1 MNTSTNI
8 QNELV
13 NLEKNALNQ
22 LTAVKNA
29 QELSDLRTQLLGRNG
44 ELTRILRS
52 IGELD
57 VNERKITGQA
67 SNALKSKLE
76 HALDRKNTDL
86 ISEQSSNLESIDVS
100 LPGKYKPIGRLH
112 PITQT
117 LRQIL
122 DVLRRLGFTVVEGPE
137 VELSSYNFDKLRIP
151 ENHPARDMWDTFW
164 IDGKDEPMLLRT
176 HTSPMQIRYM
186 ETHEPPIRVAVPGR
200 CYRYEA
206 TDMTHEW
213 MLQQVELLAID
224 KGISLAD
231 LKGTLHEFAR
241 QIFGPDSEVMLRN
254 SYFPF
259 VEPGV
264 ELAVKFRGKW
274 LEIMGAG
281 MVHPEIIENAGY
293 DSSVYTGFAA
303 GMGIERIA
311 MAVYEVDD
319 IRHFY
324 TNDLRFLSQF

>member
-1 MNTSTNI
+1 M
-8 QNELV
+8 QNNLAD
-13 NLEKNALNQ
+13 LEKNTLDK
-22 LTAVKNA
+22 LTSINNT
-29 QELSDLRTQLLGRNG
+29 QELSELRTQLLGRNG
-44 ELTRILRS
+44 ELTQILRS
-52 IGELD
+52 IGDLD
-57 VNERKITGQA
+57 ANERKLAGQV
-67 SNALKSKLE
+67 SNALKKKLE
-76 HALDRKNTDL
+76 QVLDQKNTDL
-86 ISEQSSNLESIDVS
+86 VSAQLADLESLDVS

-117 LRQIL
+117 LRHIL

-137 VELSSYNFDKLRIP
+137 VELSAYNFDKLRIP

-164 IDGKDEPMLLRT
+164 IDEKDEPMLLRT

-241 QIFGPDSEVMLRN
+241 QIFGSDSEVMLRN

>member
-13 NLEKNALNQ
+13 NLEKNALDQ
-22 LTAVKNA
+22 LTSVKNA

-117 LRQIL
+117 LRQTL

-164 IDGKDEPMLLRT
+164 IDREDEPMLLRT

-274 LEIMGAG
+274 LEIMGGG

-293 DSSVYTGFAA
+293 DSSIYTGFAA

>member
-13 NLEKNALNQ
+13 NLEKNALDQ
-22 LTAVKNA
+22 LTSVKNA

-117 LRQIL
+117 LRQTL

-164 IDGKDEPMLLRT
+164 IDREDEPMLLRT

>member
-1 MNTSTNI
+1 MSITTDI
-8 QNELV
+8 QNNLV
-13 NLEKNALNQ
+13 NLEKNTLDK
-22 LTAVKNA
+22 LTSINNT
-29 QELSDLRTQLLGRNG
+29 QELSELRTQLLGRNG
-44 ELTRILRS
+44 ELTQILRS
-52 IGELD
+52 IGDLD
-57 VNERKITGQA
+57 ANERKLAGQV
-67 SNALKSKLE
+67 SNALKKKLE
-76 HALDRKNTDL
+76 QVLDQKNTDL
-86 ISEQSSNLESIDVS
+86 VSAQLANLESLDVS

-117 LRQIL
+117 LRHIL

-137 VELSSYNFDKLRIP
+137 VELSAYNFDKLRIP

-164 IDGKDEPMLLRT
+164 IDKEDESMLLRT

-241 QIFGPDSEVMLRN
+241 QIFGSDSEVMLRN

>member
-1 MNTSTNI
+1 MSITTDI
-8 QNELV
+8 QNNLV
-13 NLEKNALNQ
+13 NLEKNTLDK
-22 LTAVKNA
+22 LTSIDNA
-29 QELSDLRTQLLGRNG
+29 EDLSELRTQLLGRNG
-44 ELTRILRS
+44 ELTQILRS
-52 IGELD
+52 IGDLNT
-57 VNERKITGQA
+57 NERKLIGQA
-67 SNALKSKLE
+67 SNALKNKLE
-76 HALDRKNTDL
+76 HILNEKNTEL
-86 ISEQSSNLESIDVS
+86 ISVQPSNLESLDVS
-100 LPGKYKPIGRLH
+100 LPGKYQPIGRLH

-164 IDGKDEPMLLRT
+164 IDRKDESMLLRT

-224 KGISLAD
+224 KDVSLAD

-241 QIFGPDSEVMLRN
+241 QIFGSDSEVMLRN

-293 DSSVYTGFAA
+293 NSSVYTGFAA

>member
-1 MNTSTNI
+1 M
-8 QNELV
+8 QNNLAD
-13 NLEKNALNQ
+13 LEKNTLDK
-22 LTAVKNA
+22 LTSINNT
-29 QELSDLRTQLLGRNG
+29 QELSELRTQLLGRNG
-44 ELTRILRS
+44 ELTQILRS
-52 IGELD
+52 IGDLD
-57 VNERKITGQA
+57 ANERKLAGQV
-67 SNALKSKLE
+67 SNALKKKLE
-76 HALDRKNTDL
+76 QVLDQKNTDL
-86 ISEQSSNLESIDVS
+86 VSAQLADLESLDVS

-117 LRQIL
+117 LRHIL

-137 VELSSYNFDKLRIP
+137 VELSAYNFDKLRIP

-164 IDGKDEPMLLRT
+164 IDKEDESMLLRT

-241 QIFGPDSEVMLRN
+241 QIFGSDTEVMLRN

>member
-1 MNTSTNI
+1 MIRNITSRS
-8 QNELV
+8 
-13 NLEKNALNQ
+13 K
-22 LTAVKNA
+22 A
-29 QELSDLRTQLLGRNG
+29 QRQ
-44 ELTRILRS
+44 
-52 IGELD
+52 
-57 VNERKITGQA
+57 
-67 SNALKSKLE
+67 SK
-76 HALDRKNTDL
+76 
-86 ISEQSSNLESIDVS
+86 
-100 LPGKYKPIGRLH
+100 
-112 PITQT
+112 
-117 LRQIL
+117 RQ
-122 DVLRRLGFTVVEGPE
+122 RE
-137 VELSSYNFDKLRIP
+137 
-151 ENHPARDMWDTFW
+151 
-164 IDGKDEPMLLRT
+164 RT

-224 KGISLAD
+224 KDVSLAD

-241 QIFGPDSEVMLRN
+241 QIFGSDSEVMLRN

-293 DSSVYTGFAA
+293 NSSVYTGFAA

-311 MAVYEVDD
+311 MAVYEVDH

>member
-1 MNTSTNI
+1 M
-8 QNELV
+8 QNKLID
-13 NLEKNALNQ
+13 LEKNTLGK
-22 LTAVKNA
+22 LMSIKNV

-44 ELTRILRS
+44 ELTLILRS

-57 VNERKITGQA
+57 IHERKKAGQA

-76 HALDRKNTDL
+76 HVLDKKNTEL
-86 ISEQSSNLESIDVS
+86 ISEQTSEHESLDVS

-137 VELSSYNFDKLRIP
+137 IELSTYNFDKLRIP

-164 IDGKDEPMLLRT
+164 IDRKDESLLLRT

-224 KGISLAD
+224 KNISLAD

-241 QIFGPDSEVMLRN
+241 QIFGSDSEVMLRN

-293 DSSVYTGFAA
+293 DSSVFTGFAA

>member
-13 NLEKNALNQ
+13 NLEKNALDQ
-22 LTAVKNA
+22 LTSVKNA

-164 IDGKDEPMLLRT
+164 IDREDEPMLLRT

-319 IRHFY
+319 IRHFH

>member
-1 MNTSTNI
+1 MNVSTNI
-8 QNELV
+8 QNKLID
-13 NLEKNALNQ
+13 LEKNTLDK
-22 LTAVKNA
+22 LMFIKNI

-44 ELTRILRS
+44 ELTLILRS

-57 VNERKITGQA
+57 ISERKIAGQA

-76 HALDRKNTDL
+76 HVLDKKNTEL
-86 ISEQSSNLESIDVS
+86 ISEQTSEHESLDVS

-137 VELSSYNFDKLRIP
+137 IELSTYNFDKLRIP

-164 IDGKDEPMLLRT
+164 IDRKDESMLLRT

-224 KGISLAD
+224 KNISLAD

-293 DSSVYTGFAA
+293 DSSVFTGFAA